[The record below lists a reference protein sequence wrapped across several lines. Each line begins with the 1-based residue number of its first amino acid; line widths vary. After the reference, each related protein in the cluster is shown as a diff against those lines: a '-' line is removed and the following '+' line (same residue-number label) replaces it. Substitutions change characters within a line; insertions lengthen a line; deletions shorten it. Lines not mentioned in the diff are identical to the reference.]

1 MRGIYA
7 SAARRLEC
15 CMVSMRSSLSGLANR
30 MQKSSGFCSSSAKS
44 TVVYTQAFS
53 LPLCSCSFVP
63 GMTAPSMHPV
73 NQGQVQV

>member
-1 MRGIYA
+1 MRC
-7 SAARRLEC
+7 L
-15 CMVSMRSSLSGLANR
+15 LSGLAKR

-63 GMTAPSMHPV
+63 GMTAQCTHPLRT
-73 NQGQVQV
+73 